1 MCTVQAAADRTER
14 AAPHLT
20 KPNRR
25 APCAVG
31 QLKPLLKGP
40 PAASLPPGSQH
51 PCTAPQHSTGPGSLA
66 ESHQGALPAA
76 SGLDSPLVAANNL
89 CFTAL
94 GSAQRTSTG
103 FICCYQGF
111 VNIITLQFMG
121 NEATGSPRSRVASR
135 ASPQQFLTKGFKD
148 QAKAEESG
156 EVYEVLTVKKR
167 LEATHA

>member
-40 PAASLPPGSQH
+40 PAASLPPGSLH
-51 PCTAPQHSTGPGSLA
+51 PCTAPQHSAGPGSLA

-94 GSAQRTSTG
+94 GSAQDQHRFYLLLSG
-103 FICCYQGF
+103 ICKYNYTTVYGKRGYWKPSVTRRFTC
-111 VNIITLQFMG
+111 IT
-121 NEATGSPRSRVASR
+121 AAVPD
-135 ASPQQFLTKGFKD
+135 KG
-148 QAKAEESG
+148 
-156 EVYEVLTVKKR
+156 L
-167 LEATHA
+167 